1 MTVVHHTLGGS
12 VSAERYN
19 TLRVCGAGARQ
30 TYANGALKLTVTV
43 AIGLIREGKIVCSK
57 LAGAELQCED
67 GAKGCSAEKVALWN

>member
-19 TLRVCGAGARQ
+19 TLIGCGAGARQ

-43 AIGLIREGKIVCSK
+43 AIRLVREGKIVCSK
-57 LAGAELQCED
+57 LAGAEL
-67 GAKGCSAEKVALWN
+67 